1 MKLGEIIKQYRL
13 KNDLSQRQFAKMCG
27 ISNGYISMLEEGKHP
42 KTGEAIVPS
51 LAMFKKLSAAMGI
64 TVNELMSRADE
75 SDVALNLQ
83 PFAATTVEIKT
94 SDLTEGEI
102 ALIKVL
108 DKLTDDEQRQ
118 VIEFAE
124 FLISKRGK

>member
-1 MKLGEIIKQYRL
+1 MFWKRIMELCYEKKTSPTAVCADLGLSNATSTKWKKGAIPRESTLNKLAEYFGVTVDYL
-13 KNDLSQRQFAKMCG
+13 LGN
-27 ISNGYISMLEEGKHP
+27 NT
-42 KTGEAIVPS
+42 TG
-51 LAMFKKLSAAMGI
+51 
-64 TVNELMSRADE
+64 N
-75 SDVALNLQ
+75 LNLQ
-83 PFAATTVEIKT
+83 LFAAPTVDIKT

>member
-1 MKLGEIIKQYRL
+1 MFWKRIMELCYDHKTSPASVCAKLGLSNATATKWKKGAIPREATLQKLADYFGVSVDYL
-13 KNDLSQRQFAKMCG
+13 LGKNNSYIDKIDLQLFA
-27 ISNGYISMLEEGKHP
+27 
-42 KTGEAIVPS
+42 
-51 LAMFKKLSAAMGI
+51 
-64 TVNELMSRADE
+64 
-75 SDVALNLQ
+75 SDSVG
-83 PFAATTVEIKT
+83 IKT

>member
-83 PFAATTVEIKT
+83 PFAVTTVEIKT

>member
-1 MKLGEIIKQYRL
+1 MKLGEVIKQYRL
-13 KNDLSQRQFAKMCG
+13 KNDLSQRQFAKLCG

-51 LAMFKKLSAAMGI
+51 LAMFKKLSVAMGI
-64 TVNELMSRADE
+64 TVNELMSQADE

-83 PFAATTVEIKT
+83 LFAAPTVEIKT

>member
-1 MKLGEIIKQYRL
+1 MFWKRILDLCYEHNTNPNAVCAHLGLSNATATHWKKGAIPRESTLNKLAEYFGVTVDYL
-13 KNDLSQRQFAKMCG
+13 LGKNT
-27 ISNGYISMLEEGKHP
+27 NG
-42 KTGEAIVPS
+42 
-51 LAMFKKLSAAMGI
+51 
-64 TVNELMSRADE
+64 N
-75 SDVALNLQ
+75 LNLQ
-83 PFAATTVEIKT
+83 LFAAPTVEIKT